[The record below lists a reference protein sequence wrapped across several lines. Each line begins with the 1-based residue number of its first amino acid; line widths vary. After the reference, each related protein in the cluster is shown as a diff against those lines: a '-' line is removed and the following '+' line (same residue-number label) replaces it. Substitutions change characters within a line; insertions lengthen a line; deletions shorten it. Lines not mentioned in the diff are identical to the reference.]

1 MFNNP
6 LNRKYQTGGPAP
18 TDDERKDM
26 EGFITWIK
34 SNVEGFKDKSTKE
47 IAQSISDM
55 AKSEEGK
62 KSVQNLYSKYQKS
75 KKEKSK
81 FADGGKMQSFICKHA
96 HGGNVDCG
104 CEGMVVRGDQGIPQV
119 PSKVVIVPKPIKG
132 GKRLDGITGIRSE
145 TTRGNNIVQTLSKE
159 MPDGTTSYTELEI
172 TPDRDSTFRSWNT
185 RYGENDNVNRYVTP
199 TVYKQLPWYKKLS
212 PVVNMAPQHWIEA
225 FKNNFVESDQNGGS
239 VKSTNLN
246 QFAKQSLDKIL
257 EQTARYNKFK
267 NVLGKLVPTN
277 QNSSINSPSFPMTI
291 NDINKYI
298 QDINK
303 RKERINKITNY
314 FGIWKKEQPGIPI
327 NNSGNLPMPPAAPAE
342 YGIRMPWWSEQFI
355 RDYWSRPE
363 YYENLREENNSTNP
377 RRNLLEEV
385 NEIYAGTPD
394 YTSDLQRHQEGG
406 LILKGDNGL
415 SRAAGYYQRH
425 ANEGI
430 IRKLQNFLV
439 ARGYY
444 DGDLN
449 GRFDRNMYE
458 AVRQYQRDYGLKD
471 DGMWGEDT
479 NEVHRVLGAGETTFN
494 GSRSGAHPGK
504 HTFGPNFVNQ
514 PYQRASKVSYSDIN
528 NAIAR
533 AISDPEWFMGDTEDA
548 KNWRILFMKKNP
560 DGSRIFDQIYD
571 SDPEFFGQS
580 RFNKK
585 LPTDLAKE
593 GYAREINTARDAAAT
608 NYVLPA
614 LSLPMLANPVAVATG
629 IGGGLVGASIGRNVG
644 SDMKRAVLDQNG
656 NLVGYQGTNSA
667 PVSSHT
673 TLNTPSV
680 TPDRSYE
687 GAVAGGVTGSIL
699 GALASGIRIK
709 PDYNFN
715 ASGLRFKLT
724 GPTETRVK
732 KPWWEIKP
740 RGGGYTR
747 TGGDP
752 SRFAGKPAGEYENVV
767 YANRYVSTPSERQ
780 GGQIENAQ
788 RGGRI
793 SHALNWLV
801 SGLQDARDSRI
812 GAVGAGPVRELYNE
826 GRDTE
831 ASNYAQNYALANLG
845 GALGAV
851 GANSAIGYTAASNM
865 VNPGSV
871 LLGEEMTSGAAPG
884 VMIGVSGPIMDEVDN
899 KKKNKK

>member
-34 SNVEGFKDKSTKE
+34 SNIEGFKDKSTKE

-55 AKSEEGK
+55 AKSDEGK
-62 KSVQNLYSKYQKS
+62 KSVQELYSKYQKS
-75 KKEKSK
+75 KKQKSK

-96 HGGNVDCG
+96 HGGDIDCG
-104 CEGMVVRGDQGIPQV
+104 CKGMVVRGDQGIPQV

-159 MPDGTTSYTELEI
+159 MPNGTTSYTELEI

-277 QNSSINSPSFPMTI
+277 QNSSINSPSFPMAI
-291 NDINKYI
+291 NDINKYV

-363 YYENLREENNSTNP
+363 YYENLREENNSPNP

-394 YTSDLQRHQEGG
+394 YASDLQRHQEGG
-406 LILKGDNGL
+406 PILTRRQARELSGL
-415 SRAAGYYQRH
+415 
-425 ANEGI
+425 N
-430 IRKLQNFLV
+430 
-439 ARGYY
+439 RGYSRSNFQTAMANA
-444 DGDLN
+444 DLAL
-449 GRFDRNMYE
+449 RNAGLRGKELRQAKRRMVAGINVEPTPEVALTDNTVPTVVTQPIQE
-458 AVRQYQRDYGLKD
+458 AVALSELPVRTPVIEKPVRPVVRRKPIIKVEQPVVVETAPVD
-471 DGMWGEDT
+471 DGEWIFGTHPEYAPRPG
-479 NEVHRVLGAGETTFN
+479 RVQIPERRSWFVSALG
-494 GSRSGAHPGK
+494 
-504 HTFGPNFVNQ
+504 
-514 PYQRASKVSYSDIN
+514 D
-528 NAIAR
+528 
-533 AISDPEWFMGDTEDA
+533 
-548 KNWRILFMKKNP
+548 
-560 DGSRIFDQIYD
+560 
-571 SDPEFFGQS
+571 
-580 RFNKK
+580 
-585 LPTDLAKE
+585 
-593 GYAREINTARDAAAT
+593 ARDAKIGAIGAGQVRDLYAEGRDEEAKELAKNYTIANAVGIAGAAGT
-608 NYVLPA
+608 QAAVEGLPYIKAAAEKAAAIKRIPSIEEADVLRRAWNNGAGYVP
-614 LSLPMLANPVAVATG
+614 
-629 IGGGLVGASIGRNVG
+629 I
-644 SDMKRAVLDQNG
+644 
-656 NLVGYQGTNSA
+656 
-667 PVSSHT
+667 
-673 TLNTPSV
+673 
-680 TPDRSYE
+680 
-687 GAVAGGVTGSIL
+687 
-699 GALASGIRIK
+699 SG
-709 PDYNFN
+709 
-715 ASGLRFKLT
+715 FKC
-724 GPTETRVK
+724 
-732 KPWWEIKP
+732 
-740 RGGGYTR
+740 
-747 TGGDP
+747 
-752 SRFAGKPAGEYENVV
+752 
-767 YANRYVSTPSERQ
+767 
-780 GGQIENAQ
+780 GGQVENAQ

-871 LLGEEMTSGAAPG
+871 LLGEEMASGAAPG